1 VFQWSCAYVDEFL
14 VRRRSYLEAMDKRD
28 GEVLRCEVAG
38 VAADAAAL
46 DALARLALLARR
58 HGCELQICGAS
69 QELRALIAF
78 AGLADVL
85 RE

>member
-1 VFQWSCAYVDEFL
+1 
-14 VRRRSYLEAMDKRD
+14 MKKRD
-28 GEVLRCEVAG
+28 KEVLRCEVED
-38 VAADAAAL
+38 VAADAAAI

-69 QELRALIAF
+69 EELRSLIAF
-78 AGLADVL
+78 AGLAEIL

>member
-1 VFQWSCAYVDEFL
+1 
-14 VRRRSYLEAMDKRD
+14 MDNGER
-28 GEVLRCEVAG
+28 EVLRCEVAG

-58 HGCELQICGAS
+58 QGCELRICGAS
-69 QELRALIAF
+69 RELRSLIAF
-78 AGLADVL
+78 AGLAEIL